1 MDTALVFALNLLI
14 FSLGVTFV
22 VWGSNGVVMGA
33 DLINKITKIPMFFI
47 GMFMVSIATTSPEF
61 TVSLFSVL
69 ERNYGMAIG
78 NFIGSNILN
87 VALILGVGATI
98 GGGIGSDK
106 YIVWKQIP
114 IVLVATII
122 MAILSFDGH
131 LSRFDGL
138 VLLGFLTLYLLY
150 LYLSARQHTI
160 KAKNSEETHQETME
174 EQDEPLFMVIF
185 WNILFGIIDFFR
197 FSGRSSSERKELKPI
212 LKLIIYM
219 IVGFTILIFGSRI
232 MVTSAVKM
240 ATILNMSE
248 TFIGLTIVA
257 LGTSMPEL
265 AVSLM
270 AIIKKKKDLA
280 IGNIVGA
287 NTLNILWGFGFNA
300 AFIATLPFDRDNNID
315 VYAAFVA
322 ALLLWLFMFIG
333 KKYRID
339 RWQGILFIAVYVGF
353 VAMKYLMLSGH
364 LRF

>member
-1 MDTALVFALNLLI
+1 MDIVMIFALNLLLFAI
-14 FSLGVTFV
+14 GVTFV
-22 VWGSNGVVMGA
+22 VWGSNGVVFGA

-69 ERNYGMAIG
+69 EGNYGLAIG

-87 VALILGVGATI
+87 IALILGIGAAI

-122 MAILSFDGH
+122 MGILSFDGN
-131 LSRFDGL
+131 LSRLDGL
-138 VLLGFLTLYLLY
+138 ILLGFFAIYLLY
-150 LYLSARQHTI
+150 LYLSARQGTI
-160 KAKNSEETHQETME
+160 KAKNSKQEHQEAVE

-185 WNILFGIIDFFR
+185 WNVLFGVIDFFR
-197 FSGRSSSERKELKPI
+197 FWGKNSSERKELKPI
-212 LKLIIYM
+212 LKLIIFM
-219 IVGFTILIFGSRI
+219 IVGFTILILGSRI

-287 NTLNILWGFGFNA
+287 NTMNILWGFGFNA
-300 AFIATLPFDRDNNID
+300 TFIATLPFDKDNNID

-339 RWQGILFIAVYVGF
+339 RWQGIVFIAVYIGF
-353 VAMKYLMLSGH
+353 VAIKYLMLSGQ
-364 LRF
+364 